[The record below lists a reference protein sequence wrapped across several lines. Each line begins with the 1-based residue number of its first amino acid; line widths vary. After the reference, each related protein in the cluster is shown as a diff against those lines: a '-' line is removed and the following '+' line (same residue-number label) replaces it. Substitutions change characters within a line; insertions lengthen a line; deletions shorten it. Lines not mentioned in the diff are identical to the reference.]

1 MKKKLFNKILSA
13 EFSAADNGQA
23 LAENE
28 NRNWE
33 KKSKTRD
40 RERER
45 EGRKGL
51 KARLDKQRKK
61 YIRW

>member
-1 MKKKLFNKILSA
+1 MSA

-33 KKSKTRD
+33 KKSKTR
-40 RERER
+40 ERER
-45 EGRKGL
+45 EIERERGKEGRVWK
-51 KARLDKQRKK
+51 RDWTQRKK